1 MPKALALKVKEI
13 ALDLIDEPKGVIR
26 LDIDPRE
33 IASLAENIR
42 EIGLLLPIN
51 VRAVADRFEIV
62 AGHRRFL
69 AFQKLNR
76 KKIACIVGRFS
87 DVDSAVARASE
98 NLRRVDLSLIEEAA
112 IYGDL
117 HDNHGLSHDAIGKIM
132 GKSGGV
138 VKRRLDLLKM
148 PPQLQKAVHKKEISY
163 SVAEELW
170 RLGDEAAIDYFL
182 GYAVDHGV
190 TQTVARGWVNDWK
203 KEQRLKQSGTGE
215 SPRESSPLESRPI
228 YISCDLCLGP
238 LELGKEHTIRA
249 CGRCVGIITAAI
261 ADKMAE

>member
-1 MPKALALKVKEI
+1 MRKASVLRVKEI
-13 ALDLIDEPKGVIR
+13 ELVKIDEPKGVIR
-26 LDIDPRE
+26 LEIDPGE
-33 IASLAENIR
+33 IASLAENIE

-51 VRAVADRFEIV
+51 VRAVGERFEIV

-76 KKIACIVGRFS
+76 KKIPCIVGHFS
-87 DVDSAVARASE
+87 DVDSALARASE

-112 IYGDL
+112 IYGEL
-117 HDNHGLSHDAIGKIM
+117 HDNHGLSYDAIGKIM

-148 PPQLQKAVHKKEISY
+148 PAQLQKAVHKKEISY

-170 RLGDEAAIDYFL
+170 SLGDESAIDYFL

-190 TQTVARGWVNDWK
+190 TQAVARGWVNDWK
-203 KEQRLKQSGTGE
+203 KERRLKEGGTEG
-215 SPRESSPLESRPI
+215 RGGESSPLEVRPV

-238 LELGKEHTIRA
+238 LELGKEQTIRA
-249 CGRCVGIITAAI
+249 CAKCASLISGAI
-261 ADKMAE
+261 AGKKGE

>member
-13 ALDLIDEPKGVIR
+13 ELEKIDEPQGVIR
-26 LDIDPRE
+26 LEIDPGE
-33 IASLAENIR
+33 IASLAANI
-42 EIGLLLPIN
+42 EEVGLLLPIN
-51 VRAVADRFEIV
+51 VRAVAERFEIV

-69 AFQKLNR
+69 AFQKLGR
-76 KKIACIVGRFS
+76 KKIPCIVGRFS
-87 DVDSAVARASE
+87 DVDSALARASE
-98 NLRRVDLSLIEEAA
+98 NLRRVDLSVVEEAA

-117 HDNHGLSHDAIGKIM
+117 HDKHGLSYDQIGKLM

-148 PPQLQKAVHKKEISY
+148 PPQLQQAVHRKEISY

-170 RLGDEAAIDYFL
+170 RLGDESAIGYFL

-203 KEQRLKQSGTGE
+203 KEQRLKSAGTEEGRGE
-215 SPRESSPLESRPI
+215 RGPLESRPI
-228 YISCDLCLGP
+228 YICCDLCLGP

-249 CGRCVGIITAAI
+249 CGKCVSLISAAI
-261 ADKMAE
+261 AEKRAE